1 MNRVAVNSDHPYVDL
16 QWKGKW
22 TKRSKKM
29 YSLRGKGMLENV
41 ILEPSLVLK
50 MKMLK
55 SDAYME

>member
-16 QWKGKW
+16 QWKVDKE
-22 TKRSKKM
+22 KQKM

-50 MKMLK
+50 IKMLK